1 MNEIS
6 HKHKVMLTGGAGML
20 GRTITRI
27 LADQYQIIP
36 TDLPGTDITNPA
48 SLSEAIRKYQ
58 PDTIIHCAAMT
69 NVDLCE
75 SEPKRAFLLNE
86 QGTANVAAACK
97 NANVRLIAIST
108 DYVFR
113 GDSPVPYP
121 EDIPADG
128 GATVYGKSKFAGE
141 EAVRRI
147 IPENSLICRISWLYG
162 FDGPSFVHTMLKL
175 ADGTRPEL
183 KVVHDQ
189 KGNPTSAVAVARK
202 LGEVLN
208 RPDLTGTVH
217 LTCEGVCS
225 WYEFA
230 KEIFRQK
237 GIAQNVIPC
246 TTAEFPRPA
255 PRPANSAL
263 EKKHLK
269 EWGLT
274 PMPQWQDAL
283 ADFFELESKIG
294 K

>member
-147 IPENSLICRISWLYG
+147 IPENS
-162 FDGPSFVHTMLKL
+162 
-175 ADGTRPEL
+175 
-183 KVVHDQ
+183 Q
-189 KGNPTSAVAVARK
+189 
-202 LGEVLN
+202 
-208 RPDLTGTVH
+208 
-217 LTCEGVCS
+217 
-225 WYEFA
+225 
-230 KEIFRQK
+230 
-237 GIAQNVIPC
+237 
-246 TTAEFPRPA
+246 
-255 PRPANSAL
+255 
-263 EKKHLK
+263 
-269 EWGLT
+269 
-274 PMPQWQDAL
+274 
-283 ADFFELESKIG
+283 IG
-294 K
+294 RAHV